1 MSVTEAQMNAAIAL
15 ALGAQQTL
23 HDTEM
28 NVIRARLTAIPT
40 STTAVPRVLFT
51 GGTLKISDVVGKF
64 NVTSRSTLEVETS
77 ALTLLTMAE
86 RAALSPNERSKI
98 QTQFLKGIPRK
109 ELHFKAIT
117 SANDLKEMMSLTN
130 LVSFDEQ
137 QSALTSHV
145 SSISAHGVFYVLKFT
160 SVTNSSGNIVIT
172 LTDPDTPAGNPLDL
186 FKCVDLP
193 ELDEVIASCD
203 YMMSFGSDFQVE
215 NIKWTY
221 DAILNSCDK
230 SLRNILQSKML
241 KCPGKKFGPVVYWF
255 LIDQLTSADD
265 TIIRSIID
273 ELTNINIADSP
284 GQSITAAVAK
294 IRSAIAWLERVKM
307 VPNDVVPIIKNI
319 MNTCNVP
326 SFVSFFAALV
336 TNAKLNSITFTAESL
351 LTTVEQEYASLV
363 RLGNYDLSTK
373 GGSSFHGAS
382 EPDVKRG
389 GGDDKKRIDGGSRQR
404 YGTPSWVSTPPSEGD
419 PTTREFESRAYKWCG
434 VCKRWLYGDRAHS
447 TEEHVPGG
455 PKGYGKNKDKQGNN
469 AAIEQGQSD
478 ENTNENDDASPNTST
493 GLRRNALFFSAGF

>member
-1 MSVTEAQMNAAIAL
+1 
-15 ALGAQQTL
+15 
-23 HDTEM
+23 
-28 NVIRARLTAIPT
+28 
-40 STTAVPRVLFT
+40 
-51 GGTLKISDVVGKF
+51 
-64 NVTSRSTLEVETS
+64 
-77 ALTLLTMAE
+77 
-86 RAALSPNERSKI
+86 
-98 QTQFLKGIPRK
+98 
-109 ELHFKAIT
+109 
-117 SANDLKEMMSLTN
+117 
-130 LVSFDEQ
+130 
-137 QSALTSHV
+137 
-145 SSISAHGVFYVLKFT
+145 
-160 SVTNSSGNIVIT
+160 
-172 LTDPDTPAGNPLDL
+172 
-186 FKCVDLP
+186 
-193 ELDEVIASCD
+193 
-203 YMMSFGSDFQVE
+203 
-215 NIKWTY
+215 
-221 DAILNSCDK
+221 
-230 SLRNILQSKML
+230 
-241 KCPGKKFGPVVYWF
+241 
-255 LIDQLTSADD
+255 
-265 TIIRSIID
+265 
-273 ELTNINIADSP
+273 
-284 GQSITAAVAK
+284 
-294 IRSAIAWLERVKM
+294 M